1 MGSSR
6 CGCVGNSVGD
16 ELDGDPGNFRL
27 QLLAVVVS
35 DLIPSQTTRSNGS
48 EPGATRSGGLEILD
62 LAINDG
68 QREGDR
74 GE

>member
-1 MGSSR
+1 MAAEGEYLELRSRRRSSSR
-6 CGCVGNSVGD
+6 C
-16 ELDGDPGNFRL
+16 
-27 QLLAVVVS
+27 AVAKAEQAWTIHGHGKLTVRT
-35 DLIPSQTTRSNGS
+35 IRSNGS

-68 QREGDR
+68 QRQGDR

>member
-1 MGSSR
+1 M
-6 CGCVGNSVGD
+6 GNSVGD

-27 QLLAVVVS
+27 QLLAVVVL
-35 DLIPSQTTRSNGS
+35 DLIPSQTIRSNGS

-68 QREGDR
+68 QRQGDR